1 MPYSVGLES
10 AAHAFLS
17 AGFATQFT
25 IAVITFLLIILI
37 TSALQKEGVDSP
49 KYLPGHSLFHITP
62 FFRRRYDF
70 LNWGFQ
76 ATAQNVFQFN
86 LLRNTVVVVSGE
98 SARQTFFTAKGLDLT
113 EGFKIL
119 SGAIPM
125 VKGVTSDLQTR
136 RIALIHKR
144 LSNVQRNAPLSS
156 LIPSLLQDTRRMMEA
171 WGSSGKLDPFDKVY
185 ELVFQLNIRSLS
197 CTEISDDP
205 KLVTR
210 LKELYDILD
219 NGTTPA
225 TVLVPWLPTPAMIK
239 KLWATKE
246 IYEIVVQAIKDREN
260 SGVSRNDTLQM
271 LLDSGDEKLVVVGFI
286 MGLLIAGARATGT
299 TASWLMTFLG
309 GHPEW
314 RSKAAAE
321 MESLIATYSTSAA
334 NSPKKEL
341 SSPISSSPESSSTS
355 TESLASLLSAI
366 PLEAWEGET
375 PILDALIRETTR
387 VAQPHTAM
395 RRNLGPELY
404 INNKII
410 PTGAYVIYPFSD
422 VHLDPE
428 LYPDPWKFD
437 PGRKEVTHVPFAY
450 IGWGGGNVFFAA
462 KFSAESHFS
471 FFLPT
476 GKTTCLGTRLA
487 KIELKLVTAM
497 FVLGFKHHVIDRVGQ
512 PANPLPTPNWND
524 ILLCRPPVGSFAL
537 KYEREPV
544 SL

>member
-1 MPYSVGLES
+1 MPYCVGLQS
-10 AAHAFLS
+10 AATALLS

-25 IAVITFLLIILI
+25 VAVVVFLAIILV
-37 TSALQKEGVDSP
+37 TSSLQKEGVDEA
-49 KYLPGHSLFHITP
+49 KFLPGYSPFHIVP

-70 LNWGFQ
+70 LNWGFH
-76 ATAQNVFQFN
+76 ATGQSIFQFR
-86 LLRNTVVVVSGE
+86 LLRNTVIVVSGE
-98 SARQTFFTAKGLDLT
+98 SARQAFFTAKGLDLT

-125 VKGVTSDLQTR
+125 VRGVTSDLQTR

-144 LSNVQRNAPLSS
+144 LANVQRNLPLSS
-156 LIPSLLQDTRRMMEA
+156 LIPHLLEDTRNAMEG
-171 WGSSGKLDPFDKVY
+171 WGSSGKFDPFDNVY
-185 ELVFQLNIRSLS
+185 ELIFQLTIRSLS
-197 CTEISDDP
+197 CSEIAEDP
-205 KLVTR
+205 ALVAR
-210 LKELYDILD
+210 LKVLYDTLD

-246 IYEIVVQAIKDREN
+246 IYEIVTHAISARER
-260 SGVSRNDTLQM
+260 SGTSRNDTLQM

-309 GHPEW
+309 AHPEW

-321 MESLIATYSTSAA
+321 VEALLASYPYAPEVSPGSTQEGRPTRTPADA
-334 NSPKKEL
+334 SP
-341 SSPISSSPESSSTS
+341 P
-355 TESLASLLSAI
+355 SLASRLGTI
-366 PLEAWEGET
+366 PLELWENET
-375 PILDALIRETTR
+375 PVLDAIIRETTR

-437 PGRKEVTHVPFAY
+437 PGRKEVSHVPFGMSA
-450 IGWGGGNVFFAA
+450 GAEVSTLHC
-462 KFSAESHFS
+462 FS
-471 FFLPT
+471 
-476 GKTTCLGTRLA
+476 
-487 KIELKLVTAM
+487 
-497 FVLGFKHHVIDRVGQ
+497 
-512 PANPLPTPNWND
+512 
-524 ILLCRPPVGSFAL
+524 
-537 KYEREPV
+537 
-544 SL
+544 